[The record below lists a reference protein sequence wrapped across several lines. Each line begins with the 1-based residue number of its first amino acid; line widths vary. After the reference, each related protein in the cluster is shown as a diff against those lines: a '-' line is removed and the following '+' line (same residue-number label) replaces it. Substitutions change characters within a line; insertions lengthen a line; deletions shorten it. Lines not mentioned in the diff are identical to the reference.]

1 MIYWLI
7 YIFAS
12 LLLSYLLSNIFRG
25 FLKAF
30 VFFVSL
36 TLLVTPAA
44 IEVEALSL
52 APALAV
58 FFLDLILEQNF
69 STRSLRPLLLSLP
82 VVFLILGIFSFIRK
96 RFF

>member
-25 FLKAF
+25 FLRVF

-36 TLLVTPAA
+36 TLLVTPAT
-44 IEVEALSL
+44 IEVEAVSL